1 MNLVTEYCVFRSEL
15 AQYQR
20 RFVELYGQMDNT
32 QAETQQ
38 FFDMFNNLGQQRSAI
53 EKEIQLMNSIQ
64 ESFVSISTQ
73 KHKSDKFEVVINHEN
88 ESKQEQNP
96 KIIPV
101 SVHFSV
107 QIRLWIHFW
116 IWFMFGFVFVI
127 LIERIYKKILFCCSL
142 CHSWRVY

>member
-1 MNLVTEYCVFRSEL
+1 MYLVTEYCVFRSEL

-73 KHKSDKFEVVINHEN
+73 KHKSDKFEVVI
-88 ESKQEQNP
+88 
-96 KIIPV
+96 I
-101 SVHFSV
+101 
-107 QIRLWIHFW
+107 
-116 IWFMFGFVFVI
+116 
-127 LIERIYKKILFCCSL
+127 
-142 CHSWRVY
+142 